1 MKQTAID
8 VYKNSK
14 SFDLQNFVP
23 LHIAALSGN
32 LEVIQWIVEKTIE
45 KNPTDMLGTTLFH
58 FAAYKGHF
66 ENLTNIEGLTT
77 LHKAGTAFY
86 LLKLKIESQGL
97 FDQGYFLCYKYQI
110 FAKKVQS

>member
-1 MKQTAID
+1 M
-8 VYKNSK
+8 
-14 SFDLQNFVP
+14 
-23 LHIAALSGN
+23 HIAALSGN
-32 LEVIQWIVEKTIE
+32 LEVIQCIVE

-66 ENLTNIEGLTT
+66 ENLINNEGLTT
-77 LHKAGTAFY
+77 FHKAGTAFY

-110 FAKKVQS
+110 LPKKSNLKIR

>member
-1 MKQTAID
+1 
-8 VYKNSK
+8 
-14 SFDLQNFVP
+14 
-23 LHIAALSGN
+23 
-32 LEVIQWIVEKTIE
+32 
-45 KNPTDMLGTTLFH
+45 MLGTTLLH